1 MKVPGTILL
10 VDDDLLV
17 LRALRR
23 DLEGTGYNLLISQ
36 SVASAMQALETEKID
51 VVISDYNMP
60 GPNGLDLLAHISR
73 EYPQIVRMMLTG
85 HAGLEMALAAI
96 NAGHVYHMLT
106 KPWEKT
112 ELISAADRCFHLI
125 AGQVAREEA
134 MKPAVPL
141 KHRAQVGEL
150 EMQHPGIS
158 QVIRQGGAI
167 YIEDDGAMDADDMDL
182 ESLLRQAQ

>member
-1 MKVPGTILL
+1 MKAPETILL

-23 DLEGTGYNLLISQ
+23 DLEGTGYNILISQ
-36 SVASAMQALETEKID
+36 SVASAMQALETEQID

-73 EYPQIVRMMLTG
+73 DYPRIVRMMLTG

-106 KPWEKT
+106 KPWEKS
-112 ELISAADRCFHLI
+112 EIIAAVDRCFHLI
-125 AGQVAREEA
+125 RGQVAREEEQ
-134 MKPAVPL
+134 KPAVPL
-141 KHRAQVGEL
+141 KRRAQVGEL

-158 QVIRQGGAI
+158 QVIRLGGAI
-167 YIEDDGAMDADDMDL
+167 YIEDSNTMDIDGIDL
-182 ESLLRQAQ
+182 ESLLLQHQ